1 MKYESVLGQLLREK
15 TWKMGRRNRGCK
27 PLGSNALHAGQR
39 KRQRVEHVGQEHI
52 HHMLLRNCSN
62 CKRTEL
68 HQQDESLSL
77 TRISESDIQ
86 QNKKGKFSMLA
97 GGVGM
102 IAIYVWNVGSTF
114 VEKSWFTELSVE
126 LYGHLLFGNP

>member
-1 MKYESVLGQLLREK
+1 
-15 TWKMGRRNRGCK
+15 
-27 PLGSNALHAGQR
+27 
-39 KRQRVEHVGQEHI
+39 
-52 HHMLLRNCSN
+52 
-62 CKRTEL
+62 
-68 HQQDESLSL
+68 
-77 TRISESDIQ
+77 
-86 QNKKGKFSMLA
+86 MLA